1 MIHSSHVSLP
11 RQLPPNAVPEAPVV
25 RRIRSVEHESDPVKP
40 TGDSAQAEGDSALAA
55 LFAQALRSAQG
66 SGQLGDIDNIPPTSA
81 FGQWWSHLHNAM
93 KSPHFVVWAT
103 SQGIDLSKAIEINP
117 GANLISA
124 MVGGQRKSFSAY
136 EHGHLWTSMMAPIMQ
151 AANALTTHSGYI
163 YSPTSSTSAP
173 YRAVADFY
181 GEAINDQS
189 RDSVA
194 ARAAALEQTQAFVAP
209 LPSPE
214 RSEEV
219 LQHEQAKLADV
230 HDQREVALKLVDVI
244 LSVDEVSE
252 TLLHRTTLQRI
263 DALYLSPEHV
273 KNQLAQVIHSEL
285 SKASITL
292 HAGSSSRAL
301 QEGPT
306 VGLEKVIGDNGWDV
320 PKSRDE
326 LLNLGRFLTT
336 PQLSRLPHGNFGG
349 ALSWP
354 TPLSDDDRRTL
365 RFGLRD
371 LQNYDDNKGA
381 LGYLTQNQSFPPYDL
396 NHPAQ
401 FVQALLATPKAQ
413 ALGLALQGKFN
424 GVSTPESIND
434 WTLAALGATLDKD
447 SESGSTSAPVR
458 TGVAGFDM
466 ARYEHWGQ
474 HPSTVVVGLTRH
486 LVAKGHASV
495 EMAPIAAHL
504 LLSRRAPAFLVKEIP
519 GKVTYGSHTWVSF
532 STAVARLESQAPG
545 STARMTF
552 AQVVQRADLAPVTE
566 QERQVEQMAQRDA
579 LKDWGVAN
587 GVIPLNTLDD
597 YTDEQMSRAFEAFN
611 AQVTELSEASQ
622 AHSTPIPD
630 RKEMALG
637 TLKRAYGDQI
647 PFEKKCITLV
657 PGLRDN
663 PGPYSVLDLYLADN
677 FRINAGFHWS
687 SSSDDVDIRQ
697 IVDNSHQLPD
707 INERFSTELPQYF
720 ASAEKATRTHVKN
733 LIATLPLEDRKN
745 IEHGKI
751 TTLEEYHVTQSAF
764 SRVVTETKVP
774 NSLLVK
780 TALDGVVNVYEINL
794 KENSIRQRDALRDFP
809 SGPRTL
815 SDGHSRYSTMLKEIE
830 PSGSYSSDVTDEKI
844 QTSTPNSYASEKTGY
859 IADAMVKTV
868 GIRDLEEAK
877 GATTFDTEVPFY
889 KKAREFM
896 ANLIPLR
903 SAIQNFQAGNMGDGI
918 VDLTLDA
925 FGFVLG
931 IGVAAKGAKAFQAGV
946 SFASKLA
953 RGAKIIGRA
962 AIGSLNP
969 LDGVDGIVRG
979 FWNSGRKALG
989 MSTRSVDLIG
999 LAKRADVV
1007 DGTYKLANR
1016 ADDIKT
1022 LAKFDDETGKWFNFD
1037 PITNKS
1043 YGRPLENFAPET
1055 SQWVDDAAQSALPAV
1070 TNKQSP
1076 NLLDTGLAHDN
1087 VVRMGGPMKDL
1098 KLIAPE
1104 IHVFTD
1110 SFKGTTRL
1118 NIVAHGVERDWVDKF
1133 LGKGTQVCID
1143 NQLYDPKGV
1152 IALLKSKG
1160 VDPSTFDNVRLLIC
1174 HSAEGTRSK
1183 SFASLF
1189 QQEIKK
1195 PVKAFEGTLSMTNGS
1210 TSLTSAKNDM
1220 VNQINNIA
1228 PGTPPHKAERLAEIK
1243 MQQDF
1248 IGKVT
1253 TQVLK
1258 DHGKKILVNV
1268 AGVGE
1273 PPKHILTTINYQARQ
1288 F

>member
-103 SQGIDLSKAIEINP
+103 SQGIELSKAIEINP

-230 HDQREVALKLVDVI
+230 HDQREVALKLIDII
-244 LSVDEVSE
+244 LSVDEVFE
-252 TLLHRTTLQRI
+252 TLMHRTTLQRI

-273 KNQLAQVIHSEL
+273 KNKLAQVIHSEL

-301 QEGPT
+301 QEGST

-326 LLNLGRFLTT
+326 LVNLGRFLTA

-466 ARYEHWGQ
+466 ARYEHWGR

-486 LVAKGHASV
+486 LVAKGHASI

-519 GKVTYGSHTWVSF
+519 EKVTYGSHTWVSF

-637 TLKRAYGDQI
+637 TLKRVYGDQI

-677 FRINAGFHWS
+677 FRINAGFYWS

-707 INERFSTELPQYF
+707 INERFSTELPKYF

-764 SRVVTETKVP
+764 SRIVTETKVP

-780 TALDGVVNVYEINL
+780 AALNGVVNVYEINL
-794 KENSIRQRDALRDFP
+794 KENSIRQRYELRDVP
-809 SGPRTL
+809 SGPRTF
-815 SDGHSRYSTMLKEIE
+815 SDGHTRLSTMLKEIE
-830 PSGSYSSDVTDEKI
+830 PSGSYSSHVTDAKT
-844 QTSTPNSYASEKTGY
+844 QTSTPNSFASEKTGY

-868 GIRDLEEAK
+868 GIRDLEVEAK

-969 LDGVDGIVRG
+969 LNGLGDLAVGSARALNYGV
-979 FWNSGRKALG
+979 RKALSEG
-989 MSTRSVDLIG
+989 AKVVNSLKGATGSYDLLKAASKKHG
-999 LAKRADVV
+999 VAAT
-1007 DGTYKLANR
+1007 GTYKLAEHTVESGALLSN
-1016 ADDIKT
+1016 
-1022 LAKFDDETGKWFNFD
+1022 GKWYAYN
-1037 PITNKS
+1037 PITGHAYGKPLAMFSANSVAMGGEMQNFRVLSNGLGMSEDTTKRGLRLTLDAHGAVPPGGASALMAVNGDFLTPNELLAHLKAANVDLNKYTEIRLVTCFS
-1043 YGRPLENFAPET
+1043 GNGGEQSF
-1055 SQWVDDAAQSALPAV
+1055 AAQLARLTQKPTEGFRGMVYTSSEVEDVAGAMFKNGGARQREFIENTINGTKKTIEKHKL
-1070 TNKQSP
+1070 
-1076 NLLDTGLAHDN
+1076 TGLTSDARGIYTPHPDYN
-1087 VVRMGGPMKDL
+1087 PVRFD
-1098 KLIAPE
+1098 A
-1104 IHVFTD
+1104 D
-1110 SFKGTTRL
+1110 
-1118 NIVAHGVERDWVDKF
+1118 
-1133 LGKGTQVCID
+1133 GKMLAT
-1143 NQLYDPKGV
+1143 
-1152 IALLKSKG
+1152 
-1160 VDPSTFDNVRLLIC
+1160 
-1174 HSAEGTRSK
+1174 
-1183 SFASLF
+1183 
-1189 QQEIKK
+1189 K
-1195 PVKAFEGTLSMTNGS
+1195 PVRSPYVAEKVNLPDREPKTPDLDLSEYDD
-1210 TSLTSAKNDM
+1210 LT
-1220 VNQINNIA
+1220 
-1228 PGTPPHKAERLAEIK
+1228 
-1243 MQQDF
+1243 
-1248 IGKVT
+1248 
-1253 TQVLK
+1253 
-1258 DHGKKILVNV
+1258 
-1268 AGVGE
+1268 
-1273 PPKHILTTINYQARQ
+1273 
-1288 F
+1288 